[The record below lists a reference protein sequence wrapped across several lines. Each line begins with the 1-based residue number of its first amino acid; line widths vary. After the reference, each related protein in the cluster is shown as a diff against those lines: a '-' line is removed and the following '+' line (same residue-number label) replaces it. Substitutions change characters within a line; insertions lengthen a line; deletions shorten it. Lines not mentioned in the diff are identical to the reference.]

1 MNKKIVF
8 EGKKMFYRLYGSG
21 KPVMLV
27 HGFGETGEVWK
38 NQISFF
44 ESKIQLIIP
53 DLPGSGSSEM
63 TDDMSM
69 AGMAEVIKVILD
81 KEAISHFVL
90 IGHSMGGYIAL
101 AFAEKYPETI
111 EKFCLFHST
120 AFADSEEKK
129 ATRKKGIA
137 FIKEHGAFEFLKST
151 TPNLFSPVTKSKTPS
166 LVDDFI
172 QGLMNFSDQS
182 LISYYEAMMKRPD
195 RTSVLKNAEF
205 PVQFILGKH
214 DIAVPLEDGLKQS
227 YLPGQSHI
235 DILKESGHMGM
246 LEEPGICNDILQR
259 LLL

>member
-1 MNKKIVF
+1 MNKEIVF
-8 EGKKMFYRLYGSG
+8 EGKKIFYRLYGSG

-44 ESKIQLIIP
+44 ESKTQLIIP

-69 AGMAEVIKVILD
+69 SGMAEIIKIIVNE
-81 KEAISHFVL
+81 EAINRFVL

-101 AFAEKYPETI
+101 ALAEKYPEMV
-111 EKFCLFHST
+111 EKLCLFHSI

-137 FIKEHGAFEFLKST
+137 FIKEHGAFEFLKNT
-151 TPNLFSPVTKSKTPS
+151 TPNLFSPVSKSKTPL
-166 LVDDFI
+166 LVDSFI
-172 QGLMNFSDQS
+172 ESLMNFSDQS

-205 PVQFILGKH
+205 PVQFILGK
-214 DIAVPLEDGLKQS
+214 DDVAVPLEDGLKQS
-227 YLPGQSHI
+227 YFSKQSHI

-246 LEEPGICNDILQR
+246 LEEPEICNDILQQF
-259 LLL
+259 LL